1 MRMTASWSSPFKEL
15 TEYKV
20 VERGFAFT
28 DRRFPSDRRA
38 RTRQPRSGP
47 DHVQRDTVLAAVK
60 DGLQALIE

>member
-28 DRRFPSDRRA
+28 DRRFP
-38 RTRQPRSGP
+38 RSTGTHAPAAIGP